1 MGGEHGGTM
10 SRPELT
16 PCIVHAL
23 ISEVVEVLNRNW
35 DKWPHRELSI
45 ETWSREAL
53 MQSQS
58 TL

>member
-1 MGGEHGGTM
+1 M